1 LSLQFSSSSPAR
13 PENAVR
19 KSRRPTFASDPV
31 RGFFHWGARYFDTT
45 NSHAYLVAG
54 IPELPTLHRALARAL
69 ERFELLSENHAE
81 TALSVPVD
89 ESRIGGEL
97 SFDNPALRAALMD
110 YVADAATRSH
120 HGQPLRL
127 QLVTSSDSTHSCIHL
142 TISHEI
148 ADVKSGNLFMAA
160 VIDEYRKLLAAGT
173 ATDDSPARRYPGQA
187 LSSIR
192 PDWYYPS
199 TVVTRRARAYVDIAR
214 RMLTTDRS
222 AVRFAPPAKDAS
234 GNDFF
239 HAVLPAELQ
248 EGVCRAARQ
257 ADVTINTVFS
267 AALVRY
273 IAAHQARPEKRATYS
288 FALSLRKVFGAAHDE
303 GFRSYMVPCTL
314 RLSDRADTHALLR
327 EVDRRTHALRGGGL
341 ALELGRME
349 NAVRLYR
356 DGLPTAVVRW
366 VMKRTQ
372 GTNIFY
378 SNPGVIEEDFS
389 SFGTPA
395 LPIHGSLAIGCLV
408 HPYDLMFY
416 TSTFGGRT
424 QLDIVYRRNAF
435 DDIVARF
442 VTPFLSAVERIVA
455 DCDRATAAAT
465 PRPAG
470 LAGHGQ

>member
-1 LSLQFSSSSPAR
+1 MPSQFRSPSPAH
-13 PENAVR
+13 PEHAVR
-19 KSRRPTFASDPV
+19 NNRRPTYASDPV

-45 NSHAYLVAG
+45 NSHAYLLAG
-54 IPELPTLHRALARAL
+54 TPDLPDLRRALALASR
-69 ERFELLSENHAE
+69 RFELLGEHQPDAPL
-81 TALSVPVD
+81 AVPVD
-89 ESRIGGEL
+89 ETRISGEL
-97 SFDNPALRAALMD
+97 SFDNRVLRAALMD
-110 YVADAATRSH
+110 YVAGAATRSRRD
-120 HGQPLRL
+120 PAPRL
-127 QLVTSSDSTHSCIHL
+127 QLLTSSDSADSCIHL

-173 ATDDSPARRYPGQA
+173 ATDDAPARRHPGLA
-187 LSSIR
+187 LAAIR
-192 PDWYYPS
+192 PDWYHPP
-199 TVVTRRARAYVDIAR
+199 TVVGRRTRAYVDIAR
-214 RMLTTDRS
+214 RMLTPDRS
-222 AVRFAPPAKDAS
+222 AVRFAPPAKNPG

-239 HAVLPAELQ
+239 HALLPAVLQ
-248 EGVCRAARQ
+248 EGIQRAARQ
-257 ADVTINTVFS
+257 AGVTINTVFS

-288 FALSLRKVFGAAHDE
+288 FALSLRKLFGPEHED

-314 RLSDRADTHALLR
+314 RLSDRSDTHALLQ
-327 EVDRRTHALRGGGL
+327 EVDRRTRALRGGGL

-389 SFGTPA
+389 TFGTPA
-395 LPIHGSLAIGCLV
+395 LPIRASLAIGCLV

-424 QLDIVYRRNAF
+424 QLDIVYRREAF
-435 DDIVARF
+435 DDIATRF
-442 VTPFLSAVERIVA
+442 VAPFLGAVERIVA
-455 DCDRATAAAT
+455 DCDLIAPAL
-465 PRPAG
+465 RPAAI
-470 LAGHGQ
+470 AGHGQ

>member
-1 LSLQFSSSSPAR
+1 MLRQLLPSSSSR
-13 PENAVR
+13 PKTAVR
-19 KSRRPTFASDPV
+19 KGRRPTFSSDPV

-54 IPELPTLHRALARAL
+54 IPDVPTLDRALVRAL
-69 ERFELLSENHAE
+69 SRFELLNENQAE
-81 TALSVPVD
+81 ATFSLPVD
-89 ESRIGGEL
+89 ESRISGEL
-97 SFDNPALRAALMD
+97 SFDNPALRAALMS
-110 YVADAATRSH
+110 YVANVAARGSP
-120 HGQPLRL
+120 GQPLRL
-127 QLVTSSDSTHSCIHL
+127 QLLSSSDSAHSCIHL

-160 VIDEYRKLLAAGT
+160 VIDEYRKLLAAGA
-173 ATDDSPARRYPGQA
+173 ATDDVPARRHPGPA
-187 LSSIR
+187 LAAIR
-192 PDWYYPS
+192 PEWYRPP
-199 TVVTRRARAYVDIAR
+199 TVVGRRARAYVDIAR
-214 RMLTTDRS
+214 RMLTRDRS
-222 AVRFAPPAKDAS
+222 MVRFAPTAKDVK

-239 HAVLPAELQ
+239 HAVLPTALQ
-248 EGVCRAARQ
+248 EGIQRTARQ
-257 ADVTINTVFS
+257 VGVTINTVFS

-288 FALSLRKVFGAAHDE
+288 FALSLRKLFGPDHED

-314 RLSDRADTHALLR
+314 RLSDRSDTHALLQ
-327 EVDRRTHALRGGGL
+327 EVDRRTRALRGSGL

-389 SFGTPA
+389 SFGTSA
-395 LPIHGSLAIGCLV
+395 LPIRGSLAIGCLV

-424 QLDIVYRRNAF
+424 QLDIVYRREAF
-435 DDIVARF
+435 DDITARF
-442 VTPFLSAVERIVA
+442 VTPFLGAVERIVA
-455 DCDRATAAAT
+455 DCDLTA
-465 PRPAG
+465 PSLRPAAI
-470 LAGHGQ
+470 AGHGQ